1 MLPDRGEITQ
11 MLAAV
16 RQGEDG
22 ALDRLLPLVYRE
34 LHLLAHR
41 QLNRVGPHTLS
52 TTALVH
58 EAYLKLVDQNQAQW
72 RDRTHF
78 MAVSAVAMRH
88 ILVDY
93 ARRRSAL
100 KRGGDVQQVVL
111 DELRVGVDTRAAEI
125 LALDQALDALSH
137 LEPRLG
143 RLVELRFFGGLTVE
157 ETAEVLEISERTVK
171 RDWRKARAFL
181 HRKLSAQGTTG

>member
-1 MLPDRGEITQ
+1 MSDRGEITQ
-11 MLAAV
+11 MLAAI
-16 RQGEDG
+16 RQGETG

-41 QLNRVGPHTLS
+41 QLNRVGHHTLS

-58 EAYLKLVDQNQAQW
+58 EAYLKLVDQTQAQW

-93 ARRRSAL
+93 ARRRGAK
-100 KRGGDVQQVVL
+100 KRGGDAKQVVL
-111 DELRVGVDTRAAEI
+111 DELKIGVDERASDI
-125 LALDQALDALSH
+125 LALDQALDSLTG
-137 LEPRLG
+137 LDPRLG

-157 ETAEVLEISERTVK
+157 ETAEVMEISERTVK

-181 HRKLSAQGTTG
+181 HRQLSVQDHP